1 VTTHAPQEPP
11 PIAETVAK
19 AMLALLPVVGG
30 AAVVVWEDARKHI
43 AARLRK
49 TANEVVDAVGAERLA
64 QRFIESPEFEAL
76 AVNAMES
83 AARTGY
89 EAKRRLLARVV
100 INAARDD
107 ALVDESVLI
116 QQALRE
122 LEGPHIRAAERLRS
136 VYDSCQM
143 TPEYLAEYPSQDP
156 DRLLQSKR
164 SEDCYEASRHEPAP
178 VIATLVR
185 TGMAAPP
192 MIMGGGVG
200 VAYITGFGRA
210 VLDYLRDVMVLGT

>member
-1 VTTHAPQEPP
+1 
-11 PIAETVAK
+11 
-19 AMLALLPVVGG
+19 MLALVPVVGG
-30 AAVVVWEDARKHI
+30 AVVVVWEDARKHI
-43 AARLRK
+43 SARLQQ
-49 TANEVVDAVGAERLA
+49 TANEVVDAIGAKELA

-107 ALVDESVLI
+107 ALVDEGVLI

-143 TPEYLAEYPSQDP
+143 TPEYSEMYPDQDP
-156 DRLLQSKR
+156 DLLLYSKR
-164 SEDCYEASRHEPAP
+164 SEDTYEASRQEPAP
-178 VIATLVR
+178 VVAALVR

-192 MIMGGGVG
+192 TIVGGGVG
-200 VAYITGFGRA
+200 VAYITEFGRA
-210 VLDYLRDVMVLGT
+210 VLDDLRDLMVLGT

>member
-1 VTTHAPQEPP
+1 
-11 PIAETVAK
+11 
-19 AMLALLPVVGG
+19 
-30 AAVVVWEDARKHI
+30 
-43 AARLRK
+43 
-49 TANEVVDAVGAERLA
+49 VVDAVGAEKLA

-116 QQALRE
+116 QQALHE

-136 VYDSCQM
+136 VYESCQM
-143 TPEYLAEYPSQDP
+143 TPEYLAKYPGQDP
-156 DRLLQSKR
+156 NQLLHSKR
-164 SEDCYEASRHEPAP
+164 RDACFQASRYEPAP
-178 VIATLVR
+178 VVATLVR

-192 MIMGGGVG
+192 TLVGGGVG
-200 VAYITGFGRA
+200 VAYITDFGRA
-210 VLDYLRDVMVLGT
+210 VLDYLRDVMVPELERS

>member
-1 VTTHAPQEPP
+1 VSTHAPQEPP
-11 PIAETVAK
+11 PVAETVVK
-19 AMLALLPVVGG
+19 AILALVPVVGG
-30 AAVVVWEDARKHI
+30 AFVVVWEDARKHI
-43 AARLRK
+43 SARLQQ
-49 TANEVVDAVGAERLA
+49 TANEVVDAVGAEKLA

-83 AARTGY
+83 AARTGH

-107 ALVDESVLI
+107 ARVDESVLI

-143 TPEYLAEYPSQDP
+143 TPEYLAEYPDQDL
-156 DRLLQSKR
+156 DELLHSKR
-164 SEDCYEASRHEPAP
+164 MEASYEASQHEPAP
-178 VIATLVR
+178 VVAALVR

-192 MIMGGGVG
+192 MILGGGVG
-200 VAYITGFGRA
+200 VAFITDFGRT
-210 VLDYLRDVMVLGT
+210 VLDYLRDVMVLAT